1 MWWKMRSTSNHPTY
15 DYDEIAE
22 KIFYPA
28 YDEII
33 DNVITTLGITEGKF
47 LDVGCGGGHLGF
59 AMMKRSSMHGSFID
73 IHEGA
78 AEVTEIR
85 AKKLGF
91 DGRSVIKCGNV
102 EEMPFEDNEFDLI
115 ISRGSV
121 QFWENQEKAFRE
133 ILRVMKTG
141 GKAYIGG
148 GLGSLKTQQEIQ
160 KKLEAIGKTRY
171 GFKKEHDKYTFALSI
186 DEYKQLFEI
195 LPCKYKLISNEQSKR
210 LIILE
215 KI

>member
-1 MWWKMRSTSNHPTY
+1 MKHPTY
-15 DYDEIAE
+15 NYDEIAE
-22 KIFYPA
+22 NIFYPA

-33 DNVITTLGITEGKF
+33 DNVIATLGITEGKF

-59 AMMKRSSMHGSFID
+59 ALMKRTNMHGSFID

-78 AEVTEIR
+78 IEVTGLR
-85 AKKLGF
+85 AKELGF
-91 DGRSVIKCGNV
+91 EERTIVKCGNV
-102 EEMPFEDNEFDLI
+102 EQMPFADDEFDLI

-121 QFWENQEKAFRE
+121 QFWENQERAFRE
-133 ILRVMKTG
+133 ILRVLKPG
-141 GKAYIGG
+141 GKTYIGG

-171 GFKKEHDKYTFALSI
+171 GFKKEHDKHTFALSI
-186 DEYKQLFEI
+186 DGYKQLFST
-195 LPCKYKLISNEQSKR
+195 LPCKYQVISNEETKR
-210 LIILE
+210 LILLE

>member
-1 MWWKMRSTSNHPTY
+1 MHHPTY

-33 DNVITTLGITEGKF
+33 DNVIKTLGITEGKF

-59 AMMKRSSMHGSFID
+59 ALMKRTYMHGSFID

-78 AEVTEIR
+78 AEVAGIR
-85 AKKLGF
+85 ARELKLE
-91 DGRSVIKCGNV
+91 GRTVIKCGSV
-102 EEMPFEDNEFDLI
+102 EQMPFEDNEFDLI

-133 ILRVMKTG
+133 ILRVLKPG
-141 GKAYIGG
+141 GKTYIGG

-171 GFKKEHDKYTFALSI
+171 GFKKEHDKHTFALSV
-186 DEYKQLFEI
+186 DEYKQLFET
-195 LPCKYKLISNEQSKR
+195 LPCKYQVISNEMSKR

-215 KI
+215 KE